1 MSAIIKLLPG
11 WAWLALAAA
20 LVIGAQQLRLQS
32 ARADLLELRA
42 EYAAATI
49 AAEKQA
55 RAREALLRI
64 RIDTIQSEARHA
76 RETAD
81 TAAAAAA
88 DSAGRLQQ
96 QVARLLASR
105 GATCDTIA
113 AQRGQTAADLLAQ
126 VLTDMERAGRA
137 MAADADAA
145 GIAGAACERAYD
157 AISNPAS

>member
-1 MSAIIKLLPG
+1 MIALARLLPA
-11 WAWLALAAA
+11 WAWLALGAA
-20 LVIGAQQLRLQS
+20 LVIGAQQLRLS
-32 ARADLLELRA
+32 HVRAELAATHA
-42 EYAAATI
+42 EYAAQTAH
-49 AAEKQA
+49 AEKQA
-55 RAREALLRI
+55 RAREALLRT

-88 DSAGRLQQ
+88 DSAGRLHA
-96 QVARLLASR
+96 QVTRLLASR

-113 AQRGQTAADLLAQ
+113 AQRGQAAADLLAS

-145 GIAGAACERAYD
+145 GIAGQACQAAYQSLSR
-157 AISNPAS
+157 

>member
-1 MSAIIKLLPG
+1 MIAYAKLLPG
-11 WAWLALAAA
+11 WAWLALASGIF
-20 LVIGAQQLRLQS
+20 IGAQQLRLQS

-55 RAREALLRI
+55 RAREALLRT

-81 TAAAAAA
+81 TAAAAA

-113 AQRGQTAADLLAQ
+113 AQRGQTAADMLSA
-126 VLTDMERAGRA
+126 VLDEMERAGRA